1 MKLKLLSITALLI
14 AVGLATPVRADEV
27 RQTNEQQTVQRRSD
41 RDYNWQWDRRD
52 RRRDDGDRSVE
63 VETERDRGDWSRRN
77 RRDDRYNDFHND
89 IDEIY
94 QEVLGRSVDNK
105 GLRTYSKRLEKGDS
119 LREIRTDIAQSD
131 EATDVV
137 KSIYRDITG
146 RNASRSTIKDYTRRL
161 AAGWTLNDVEDD
173 ISDSE

>member
-27 RQTNEQQTVQRRSD
+27 RQTNEQQTIQRSGD
-41 RDYNWQWDRRD
+41 RDYNWQWNRQD

-63 VETERDRGDWSRRN
+63 VETERDRSDWSRRN
-77 RRDDRYNDFHND
+77 RRDDRNDFHND

-146 RNASRSTIKDYTRRL
+146 RSASRSTIKDYTRRL
-161 AAGWTLNDVEDD
+161 AAGWTLNEVEDD